1 MAAFEGFQGSNESK
15 FSPTVYGY
23 SFSNAESVVDKSN
36 INFSMWKTTIKVSI
50 SPLIDTG
57 TNEWRVDRKN
67 SISAYLIPAKA
78 LMFADILKKFKED
91 PEKYNN
97 WGVASGSA
105 YISVINPK
113 SVKSDADGFAIINIR
128 RISSEGVVE
137 ASYSYEVK
145 AGNTYNAV
153 IGFDEKKGT
162 FSQDFD
168 AYASTELDL
177 IITQLE
183 QYACAMTNTQAF
195 AVVNNQYDYLDK
207 IAQKVGADFSGGYS
221 KTYSNQS
228 YFNQPGAGQQ
238 QQPVQPPMSAGL
250 ESLIGQ

>member
-1 MAAFEGFQGSNESK
+1 MAAFEGFQGSNESR

-23 SFSNAESVVDKSN
+23 SFSNSESVVDKSN
-36 INFSMWKTTIKVSI
+36 IQFSMWKTTIKISI

-67 SISAYLIPAKA
+67 AISAYLIPAKA
-78 LMFADILKKFKED
+78 MMFANILKRYKED

-113 SVKSDADGFAIINIR
+113 SIKPDAEGFAIINIR
-128 RISSEGVVE
+128 RISTEGVVE

-145 AGNTYNAV
+145 AGGTYNAV

-168 AYASTELDL
+168 TYAATELDL
-177 IITQLE
+177 IAIQLM
-183 QYACAMTNTQAF
+183 QYAKAMSNAVAF
-195 AVVNNQYDYLDK
+195 TVTNNQYDYLDK
-207 IAQKVGADFSGGYS
+207 IAQKVGADFSGGYA
-221 KTYSNQS
+221 KTYTNQS
-228 YFNQPGAGQQ
+228 YFSQSGAQQ
-238 QQPVQPPMSAGL
+238 QQSVQPPMSAGL